1 MQARVCWI
9 FLFGPSVQRLS
20 QVHGKSWQTS
30 NDDSGSKVL
39 SGVIPLTISTPFRSR
54 DAMLL
59 PCSYWSCSN
68 NPPFFQAFRMMLF
81 WTRYQGWNIPKNSC
95 EVQPWTLL
103 NLDTKNCIRL
113 WTAWKDEFHQ
123 NGQQLTISNRNHFD
137 FCRRNKSQA
146 VFTYICLFNPW
157 IFCHLPNESWVWKR
171 KLYLWLQK
179 KTLTC
184 FWVSRVVKKKRGVTV
199 STFFQILRCFH
210 HLRTSTKQG
219 MEKNTAS
226 WDPCRSQLSLLPW
239 QRVMRPYGSLIA
251 VGGFPE
257 RCRGLRLKHRWF

>member
-1 MQARVCWI
+1 M
-9 FLFGPSVQRLS
+9 FLLELLKQSTFFPSIQNDVFLNSLSRLKHPEKFVWSPALNFVEFG
-20 QVHGKSWQTS
+20 
-30 NDDSGSKVL
+30 
-39 SGVIPLTISTPFRSR
+39 
-54 DAMLL
+54 
-59 PCSYWSCSN
+59 Y
-68 NPPFFQAFRMMLF
+68 
-81 WTRYQGWNIPKNSC
+81 
-95 EVQPWTLL
+95 E
-103 NLDTKNCIRL
+103 NCIRL

-210 HLRTSTKQG
+210 HLRTSTKKG